1 MFLLDFNQIKLR
13 GNAYFLSREKTEFQ
27 KTSQQCLK
35 LCLGLHSKI
44 SEGTQAF
51 HITFFHNYLFLMEF
65 KERQSWYS
73 VSWAIK
79 EQYLSIKMLFWV
91 WFKKKKAPM
100 CCPLCVSHRHE
111 CVCVFV
117 RECSDK
123 KSFLLTYFPTM
134 LSSCWSGPHR
144 GLLVSRW
151 CHRPDL
157 PLLYKGFRYHCLCS
171 HNTHSSRLLCSCKPK
186 EQCYFLFQH
195 YKAGLCRK
203 LNRQNLYQTML
214 RVGWQYNPPPLAFQC
229 VSLSF
234 SLSLFFFY
242 LFSIFLAHLLS
253 FLLAREKR
261 TFTGVK
267 TRQSFSA
274 LINNV
279 F

>member
-1 MFLLDFNQIKLR
+1 
-13 GNAYFLSREKTEFQ
+13 
-27 KTSQQCLK
+27 
-35 LCLGLHSKI
+35 
-44 SEGTQAF
+44 
-51 HITFFHNYLFLMEF
+51 
-65 KERQSWYS
+65 
-73 VSWAIK
+73 
-79 EQYLSIKMLFWV
+79 
-91 WFKKKKAPM
+91 M

-234 SLSLFFFY
+234 SLSLFFF
-242 LFSIFLAHLLS
+242 SIFLTHLLS
-253 FLLAREKR
+253 FLLARDEENIHR
-261 TFTGVK
+261 GQNK
-267 TRQSFSA
+267 TEFLCINKQCFFFKKTVQILKYIRMKIDCICFLNAHFHSYFAWFISA
-274 LINNV
+274 RYFHQNLN
-279 F
+279 FHFGLTS

>member
-1 MFLLDFNQIKLR
+1 MN
-13 GNAYFLSREKTEFQ
+13 
-27 KTSQQCLK
+27 
-35 LCLGLHSKI
+35 
-44 SEGTQAF
+44 
-51 HITFFHNYLFLMEF
+51 
-65 KERQSWYS
+65 
-73 VSWAIK
+73 V
-79 EQYLSIKMLFWV
+79 
-91 WFKKKKAPM
+91 
-100 CCPLCVSHRHE
+100 

-229 VSLSF
+229 VSLS
-234 SLSLFFFY
+234 LCLYFFFLP
-242 LFSIFLAHLLS
+242 LFHLSRSLALFLVGKRRRVHS
-253 FLLAREKR
+253 QGSKPEFLC
-261 TFTGVK
+261 
-267 TRQSFSA
+267 
-274 LINNV
+274 INKQC
-279 F
+279 FLKQCRY